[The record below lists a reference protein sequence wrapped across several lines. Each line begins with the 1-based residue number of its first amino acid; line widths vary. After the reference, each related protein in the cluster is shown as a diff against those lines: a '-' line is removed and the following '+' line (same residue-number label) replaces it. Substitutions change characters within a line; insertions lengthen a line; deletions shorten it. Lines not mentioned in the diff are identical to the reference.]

1 MAKMKIDE
9 LNTLQDGS
17 KSFDYADFIEHYFD
31 PMQISKKQKESRKKA
46 ANELMDIILYFLIW
60 CDEFPDRVQEE
71 SVQQSFVKRLEDTVY
86 KYVDP
91 DSYFMKYF
99 PLFVS
104 QVVDTTLS
112 HKGEEYFTSVER
124 AANIAVNE
132 SNLMFNNK
140 ELQDAKAAGYQSKR
154 WCTELDDRVRPTH
167 SVLEGRTIP
176 IDQPFVVGNSLM
188 MFPKDIYTYD
198 ASPEESC
205 NCRCSCKYL

>member
-1 MAKMKIDE
+1 MAKLKIDE

-60 CDEFPDRVQEE
+60 CDEFPDKVQEE
-71 SVQQSFVKRLEDTVY
+71 SVQQSFVKRLEDTAY

-132 SNLMFNNK
+132 SNSMYSH
-140 ELQDAKAAGYQSKR
+140 QAYADAKALGKTKKR
-154 WCTELDDRVRPTH
+154 WRTELDDKVRHTH
-167 SVLEGRTIP
+167 REVEGQVLP
-176 IDQPFVVGNSLM
+176 IDVPFFVGNSFLM
-188 MFPKDIYTYD
+188 YPKDTSLD
-198 ASPEESC
+198 ADPTELV
-205 NCRCSCKYL
+205 NCRCVAEYF